1 MTAALAR
8 YLKDFGEPAAP
19 EPVVEMTT
27 FDDDMFVNALPEPEP
42 IDPEEVRREAYAE
55 GHEAATQELQ
65 AQHAAEMEAAV
76 AAHREELEGLRQA
89 YEAQAAALIAAR
101 INEISLTI
109 SEAIS
114 EQTAEI
120 LAPILSEALAANA
133 VRAMA
138 EMVRQ
143 AILDGAAATIVV
155 RGPGQL
161 FDILKT
167 ELGEDA
173 ALLRHVETQDL
184 DLTAEV
190 AGTVLV
196 TRISAWAASL
206 KKVLE

>member
-8 YLKDFGEPAAP
+8 YLKDFSEPAAP
-19 EPVVEMTT
+19 EPVMEMAA
-27 FDDDMFVNALPEPEP
+27 FDDDVFINALPEPEP
-42 IDPEEVRREAYAE
+42 IDPEAVRREAYAE
-55 GHEAATQELQ
+55 GYEAATQELQ
-65 AQHAAEMEAAV
+65 AQHATEMEAAV
-76 AAHREELEGLRQA
+76 AAHRDELEALRHA
-89 YEAQAAALIAAR
+89 YEVQAATLIATR
-101 INEISLTI
+101 INEISFSV
-109 SEAIS
+109 SETIS

-138 EMVRQ
+138 EMVRK
-143 AILDGAAATIVV
+143 AIMDGAAGAIVV
-155 RGPGQL
+155 RGPAPL

-173 ALLRHVETQDL
+173 ALLRHVETPDL

>member
-1 MTAALAR
+1 M
-8 YLKDFGEPAAP
+8 
-19 EPVVEMTT
+19 
-27 FDDDMFVNALPEPEP
+27 PEPEP
-42 IDPEEVRREAYAE
+42 VDPEAVRREAYAE
-55 GHEAATQELQ
+55 GFEAATRELQ
-65 AQHAAEMEAAV
+65 AQHAAEAEAV
-76 AAHREELEGLRQA
+76 AAAHQQELEALRQA
-89 YEAQAAALIAAR
+89 YEAQAAALIATR
-101 INEISLTI
+101 INAISLAI

-114 EQTAEI
+114 VQTTEI

-138 EMVRQ
+138 EMIRK
-143 AILDGAAATIVV
+143 AILDGAAGTIVV

-173 ALLRHVETQDL
+173 ALLRHVETPDL
-184 DLTAEV
+184 DLTADV
-190 AGTVLV
+190 AGAVLV

>member
-8 YLKDFGEPAAP
+8 YLKDFSEPVEP
-19 EPVVEMTT
+19 EPVFDTSA
-27 FDDDMFVNALPEPEP
+27 FDDDVFVNALPEPEP
-42 IDPEEVRREAYAE
+42 VDPEAVRREAYAE
-55 GHEAATQELQ
+55 GFEAATRELQ
-65 AQHAAEMEAAV
+65 AQHAAEAEAV
-76 AAHREELEGLRQA
+76 AAAHQQELEALRQA
-89 YEAQAAALIAAR
+89 YEAQAAALIATR
-101 INEISLTI
+101 INAISLAI

-114 EQTAEI
+114 VQTTEI

-138 EMVRQ
+138 EMIRK
-143 AILDGAAATIVV
+143 AILDGAAGTIVV

-173 ALLRHVETQDL
+173 ALLRHVETPDL
-184 DLTAEV
+184 DLTADV
-190 AGTVLV
+190 AGAVLV